1 MIKAGRYFRAGTQG
15 QRFDMPE
22 WVGLGLHTGDTGEDV
37 FTGPEPSYK
46 TSELMNRA
54 QITEAVQERRPGARS
69 ATVNYWVQGVPKG
82 GRSIPGT
89 IAGWKERTGGP
100 KREFPKAVSP
110 EELGSGQH
118 GLWLRSEVEGWMD
131 DAGVGTGIG
140 GTGDARWP
148 QPKADALLENVGHV
162 NQRKHPEDLLRRG
175 PKVGTN
181 RGPRGGPGYGGARN
195 G

>member
-46 TSELMNRA
+46 TSELMNREHV
-54 QITEAVQERRPGARS
+54 TKAVQERRPGARS
-69 ATVNYWVQGVPKG
+69 ATVNYWVQGVKPHGIQKG

-110 EELGSGQH
+110 EEWGSGRH
-118 GLWLRSEVEGWMD
+118 GLWVRSEVERWMD
-131 DAGVGTGIG
+131 DAGVGTGVG
-140 GTGDARWP
+140 GTGDAHWK
-148 QPKADALLENVGHV
+148 QPKADALLASRGHV
-162 NQRKHPEDLLRRG
+162 NEQQKKPEDRRKRG
-175 PKVGTN
+175 PKPGTN
-181 RGPRGGPGYGGARN
+181 RGPRGGS
-195 G
+195 